1 MFSWFKKLFRKEGRS
16 AGEPA
21 AVRADSNV
29 QKRLDALF
37 AELEQQSNRLVENA
51 VANFEKSWRITD
63 K

>member
-1 MFSWFKKLFRKEGRS
+1 MFSWFKKLFRRGGQS
-16 AGEPA
+16 VGEPA
-21 AVRADSNV
+21 VGTDPNV
-29 QKRLDALF
+29 QKGLDALF